1 MQRHSRRR
9 PRCASSVRASRPAFF
24 APKPQI
30 FPHFQHKAP
39 RGRRAN
45 AQRPRRKKFYS
56 IFFKKSRI
64 PKAEP
69 LGQQK
74 KAAPDIRPR
83 RPIFIYSAA
92 RNQYALPQYTIT
104 LAGLPQ
110 QGHTSPI
117 CSCSKGMQRLD
128 RPATSFI
135 FSSQA
140 SSPHHIVLM

>member
-1 MQRHSRRR
+1 MRENRGCCVLLKAFPWQGKVPPQRAADEVEAAPQHLSA
-9 PRCASSVRASRPAFF
+9 CFSVP
-24 APKPQI
+24 
-30 FPHFQHKAP
+30 
-39 RGRRAN
+39 N
-45 AQRPRRKKFYS
+45 KKFYS

-69 LGQQK
+69 LGRQN
-74 KAAPDIRPR
+74 KAAPDRCPK
-83 RPIFIYSAA
+83 RPIFISSSA
-92 RNQYALPQYTIT
+92 NQYALPQYTIT

-128 RPATSFI
+128 SPATSFI

-140 SSPHHIVLM
+140 SSPHHIVLI